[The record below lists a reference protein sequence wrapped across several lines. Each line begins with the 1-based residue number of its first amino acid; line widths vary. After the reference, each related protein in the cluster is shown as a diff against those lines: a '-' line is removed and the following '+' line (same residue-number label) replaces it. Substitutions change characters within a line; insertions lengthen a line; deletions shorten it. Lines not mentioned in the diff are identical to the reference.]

1 MQLLLNKITQI
12 AEESIAA
19 SGNDELFNKLYPSIK
34 QLAHYELMKL
44 NPGQQLTPTA
54 LVSECYI
61 KLSAGQ
67 PQNYANKKHF
77 YNTVARC
84 MRFFLVDIVRSH
96 HRQKRKGEHTDFSV
110 SQIVG
115 NDGIAMELLEL
126 DDALNQLEEINPD
139 LANITI
145 MRYFSGM
152 TLEEIAAT
160 LGCSKSH
167 IHKQWTIARAF
178 LVTILEE
185 SEGEINDSKK

>member
-1 MQLLLNKITQI
+1 MNINVALTQITQI
-12 AEESIAA
+12 AEESID
-19 SGNDELFNKLYPSIK
+19 NTNCDELFNKLYPAIK

-44 NPGQQLTPTA
+44 NPGKQLTPTA
-54 LVSECYI
+54 LVNECYI
-61 KLSAGQ
+61 KLKSSQGQ
-67 PQNYANKKHF
+67 KYQNKKHF

-110 SQIVG
+110 SQIEG

-126 DDALNQLEEINPD
+126 DDALQQLEEINPD

-152 TLEEIAAT
+152 TLDEIAQT
-160 LGCSKSH
+160 YECSKSH
-167 IHKQWTIARAF
+167 IHKQWTIARAL
-178 LVTILEE
+178 LVNILEE
-185 SEGEINDSKK
+185 DDSS

>member
-1 MQLLLNKITQI
+1 MQKTLNKITQI
-12 AEESIAA
+12 ADESF
-19 SGNDELFNKLYPSIK
+19 SGVGYDELFNKLYPSIK

-61 KLSAGQ
+61 KLKAGQ
-67 PQNYANKKHF
+67 TQKYDNKKHF

-96 HRQKRKGEHTDFSV
+96 HRQKRKGEHTNFSV
-110 SQIVG
+110 SQIIG
-115 NDGIAMELLEL
+115 NDGVAVELLEL
-126 DDALNQLEEINPD
+126 DDALNQLEEINAD

-152 TLEEIAAT
+152 TLEEIAET
-160 LGCSKSH
+160 MGCSKSH
-167 IHKQWTIARAF
+167 IHKQWTIARAY
-178 LVTILEE
+178 LVNILEE
-185 SEGEINDSKK
+185 AEG

>member
-1 MQLLLNKITQI
+1 MQMQNTLKRLTHFPEEDIT
-12 AEESIAA
+12 AY
-19 SGNDELFNKLYPSIK
+19 GYDELFHKLYPHIK

-44 NPGQQLTPTA
+44 NPGQRLTPTV
-54 LVSECYI
+54 LVSECYL
-61 KLSAGQ
+61 KLKSNHKK
-67 PQNYANKKHF
+67 NYQSKKHF
-77 YNTVARC
+77 YNTIARC

-115 NDGIAMELLEL
+115 SDDVAIELLEL

-152 TLEEIAAT
+152 TLDEIAQT
-160 LGCSKSH
+160 YGCSKSH
-167 IHKQWTIARAF
+167 IHKQWTMARAY
-178 LVTILEE
+178 LVNILEE
-185 SEGEINDSKK
+185 ESE